1 MEKRNEREKGEFNAG
16 PNEWQAQHEGDW
28 QLAESNEEDTAILLT
43 AQADQNEERPLYA
56 TGGSPGDDDENDD
69 DEEDDD
75 DDDDNPQDWGHTDPL
90 DSPFPDS
97 TDPSGP
103 GSAV

>member
-1 MEKRNEREKGEFNAG
+1 MEKRNEKETGRFAAG

-28 QLAESNEEDTAILLT
+28 QLAESNEEDEEDTAILLT
-43 AQADQNEERPLYA
+43 AQAGQNEKQPLYA
-56 TGGSPGDDDENDD
+56 TGGNPDDEDKNEDA
-69 DEEDDD
+69 DEDE
-75 DDDDNPQDWGHTDPL
+75 DNPQDWGHTDPL

-97 TDPSGP
+97 TDPTAP

>member
-1 MEKRNEREKGEFNAG
+1 MEKRNERETGGFSAG
-16 PNEWQAQHEGDW
+16 PNEWQAEHEGDW

-43 AQADQNEERPLYA
+43 SQADQNEKQPLYA
-56 TGGSPGDDDENDD
+56 TGGNPDDEDKNEEEENDD
-69 DEEDDD
+69 DDS
-75 DDDDNPQDWGHTDPL
+75 PRDWGHTDPL
-90 DSPFPDS
+90 DTPFPDS